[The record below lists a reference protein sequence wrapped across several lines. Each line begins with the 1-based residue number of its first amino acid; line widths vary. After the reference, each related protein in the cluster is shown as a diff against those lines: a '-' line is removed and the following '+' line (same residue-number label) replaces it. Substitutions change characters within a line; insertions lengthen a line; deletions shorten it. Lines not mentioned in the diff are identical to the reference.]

1 MISFQNLFLEE
12 FSLKANQVYDH
23 KNDRINNS
31 KEFILW
37 AEPKI
42 KELHL
47 WLKMHDFKDDQEEIC
62 FFKEIKPNIFSKLI
76 FQKEVLRIE
85 TNAPTGKQQSR
96 KFYEEELKKI
106 ADYTQKD
113 IKFYHYYRSN
123 SKESD
128 RLYFTRKT
136 KKNILE
142 TECFQI
148 NSDTRLSTCYDYKVA
163 KIIAYD
169 NLVKYIEKQIN
180 RLKIKNKE
188 SHETQKSKLQWSG
201 TKTDL
206 AELVYVLHAG
216 KTINNGKTDIKE
228 IATQLSITFNI
239 DLNETIYRSYIDIKN
254 RKNSKTK
261 FIDTLSENF
270 NKKIFEEEY

>member
-1 MISFQNLFLEE
+1 MISFQNLFQEE
-12 FSLKANQVYDH
+12 FLHKDNQLH
-23 KNDRINNS
+23 NHRKDRINNS

-62 FFKEIKPNIFSKLI
+62 FFKEIKPDIFSKLI

-85 TNAPTGKQQSR
+85 TNTPTGKQHSR
-96 KFYEEELKKI
+96 KFYEEELKKLSE
-106 ADYTQKD
+106 YPQKD

-123 SKESD
+123 SKEFD

-163 KIIAYD
+163 KIIAND
-169 NLVKYIEKQIN
+169 NLVKYIENQIN
-180 RLKIKNKE
+180 KLKMKNKE
-188 SHETQKSKLQWSG
+188 SQEPYKSKLQWSG

-216 KTINNGKTDIKE
+216 KIIDNGKTDIKE
-228 IATQLSITFNI
+228 IATQLGRTFNI

>member
-106 ADYTQKD
+106 ADYPQKD

-163 KIIAYD
+163 KILAND
-169 NLVKYIEKQIN
+169 NLVTYIEKQIN